1 MENKL
6 KFSTEAQQIYT
17 NISSV
22 LSVFSFR
29 FNLFRFAHYK
39 YYNTPMWS
47 NIFFLFFQI
56 ETAGEFQRK
65 IKIIIPMKKRN
76 KIVAIVE
83 ERNEEYERW
92 DDQKNH
98 IDLVLNGISFIVFR
112 KSNKIS
118 SNKICKI
125 DNFSNK

>member
-1 MENKL
+1 
-6 KFSTEAQQIYT
+6 
-17 NISSV
+17 
-22 LSVFSFR
+22 
-29 FNLFRFAHYK
+29 
-39 YYNTPMWS
+39 
-47 NIFFLFFQI
+47 
-56 ETAGEFQRK
+56 
-65 IKIIIPMKKRN
+65 MKKRN